1 MLRHGL
7 GQRTGQVDTQVME
20 LVILIK
26 MFIGVTP
33 QMGEQHMGVPLNMD
47 PPVPRAHVL
56 QEFWIA
62 HQRQALICKSLELKV
77 L

>member
-7 GQRTGQVDTQVME
+7 GQRTGQADTPAME

-33 QMGEQHMGVPLNMD
+33 QMGEEHMGAPIKMD
-47 PPVPRAHVL
+47 PPVHHARVL
-56 QEFWIA
+56 QEFLIVLQ
-62 HQRQALICKSLELKV
+62 HQAVICKLLK
-77 L
+77 